1 MGKQI
6 FIGIFSLLFFVAVNA
21 QSNEPYPFW
30 NEVQEFK
37 TADSISFPASNQI
50 LLIGSS
56 SFTLWKDVQ
65 SYFPDR
71 KILNRAFGGST
82 LIDVIRYRYDVV
94 YPYQPKQ
101 IVIYCGENDFAS
113 SDTVT
118 IEMVVKRFTTLF
130 NYIRAKYR
138 NVPLAYVSMKPSPS
152 RVNLMPKYVEA
163 NKRIRNFLATKPNT
177 KFVDVYSAMLTST
190 GEPMPHIFQED
201 RLHMNE
207 KGYAIWK
214 KKLQN
219 VLLK

>member
-1 MGKQI
+1 MRKQI
-6 FIGIFSLLFFVAVNA
+6 LSSIFFVVLFVAANA
-21 QSNEPYPFW
+21 QSKEPYPFW
-30 NEVQEFK
+30 NEVQKFK
-37 TADSISFPASNQI
+37 IADSASFPASNQI

-71 KILNRAFGGST
+71 KILNRAFGGSS
-82 LIDVIRYRYDVV
+82 LVDVIRYRYDIV

-118 IEMVVKRFTTLF
+118 VEMVVKRFTTLF
-130 NYIRAKYR
+130 NYIRAKYK

-152 RVNLMPKYVEA
+152 RVRLMPKYVEA
-163 NKRIRNFLATKPNT
+163 NKRIQTFLVTKPNT

-190 GEPMPHIFQED
+190 GEPMPDIFKED